1 MCENDFL
8 KLNFVCKL
16 NYHSWIA
23 PTFATHM
30 PWNMIA
36 YNEVRQEVYYY
47 LFIVEDAPKKKR
59 DIKIQDL
66 ELSQN
71 M

>member
-1 MCENDFL
+1 
-8 KLNFVCKL
+8 
-16 NYHSWIA
+16 
-23 PTFATHM
+23 M
-30 PWNMIA
+30 PWNMVA

-47 LFIVEDAPKKKR
+47 LFIVEDAPKKRK
-59 DIKIQDL
+59 DVKIQDL

>member
-1 MCENDFL
+1 
-8 KLNFVCKL
+8 
-16 NYHSWIA
+16 
-23 PTFATHM
+23 M
-30 PWNMIA
+30 PRNMVA

-47 LFIVEDAPKKKR
+47 LFIVGDALKKR
-59 DIKIQDL
+59 KDVKIQDR